1 MFSFEKITR
10 AFCLLLIISA
20 VSFAQG
26 GKGKISGRVVDDR
39 TNEPLLG
46 VNVRIMDSKLGAT
59 TDQEGSFAIIN
70 VNPGRYSVT
79 ASMIGYGT
87 LSQSGVEVF
96 IDRTTELTFRLK
108 DASIQTQT
116 VTILAERQKIIK
128 DQTSTSATM
137 DDEQI
142 KATPVEGL
150 RGVIDLSASFQ
161 KNAQGDYQVR
171 GSGTNEV
178 SFQVNGV
185 EQGNSNTSVPGWGGG
200 TKANNS
206 WKYDVNP
213 IGVQQMQLI
222 SGGFSAE
229 YGNAQ
234 AGVVKVVMKE
244 GAPKFSGEFRVEYRP
259 EGQYHWGNYIY
270 DKSSPE
276 WRTWGNLDY
285 WMNVQKANANKS
297 PEANIFT
304 SLGMNSRY
312 PDLYNKV
319 FRTKNASAS
328 ELARWD
334 SLANRE
340 IMWAYDTWVKLHTP
354 DENNPL
360 GIYDYRTHYY
370 THYMLGFGG
379 PIGKNPDLLKFFFS
393 GEYKSNPTRI
403 PSTEKDQVAQNY
415 ILTMTSQI
423 LKNHKFKF
431 TAGYQKYVGGLFS
444 GSDDIRYAGI
454 SPSYKY
460 FASRDPVRT
469 ELTTSQSFNWVYT
482 LDNNSFLETQ
492 ITHQYEKYELPY
504 RYLYTWNDEKDRL
517 DSSNDASGILLTR
530 GDWWDTEWYTGYENI
545 ATDFFQ
551 DNRSEQFSFS
561 SDYSNQLTKSNYLKA
576 GIRLNYWDLANTGVT
591 YNFKANAFL
600 TQQGVAE
607 HYVAYPINAA
617 VYFQDKMEYE
627 GMVANLGLRAE
638 MYNFQ
643 ANVPKDIFD
652 VFYQGTQGSGNLG
665 SLETERSKT
674 RYMLLPRLGLSFP
687 IGENTA
693 FRLQYGHFA
702 SMPIFSQALGNSTFY
717 GWNTRGNADL
727 EPKKTINYELGLQQL
742 IDEENR
748 LDIAIY
754 YNDRVRQIGTQ
765 NVASFTG
772 NTRNSSGFTNDNS
785 QLFSYDSYTNNQ
797 FGSTIGLDITLE
809 KVTTTNFSY
818 RLSYSLSQTTTG
830 TYGAPTIYPESA
842 SGSETR
848 INSMEMLASWDR
860 THSFRGLFQY
870 FLRDAEGMKL
880 WGIYPFENS
889 TYSLTY
895 TAQSGLPFTYVTSSD
910 LKDVVNNKR
919 YPLESS
925 FDFNFNKTIN
935 WGDTKIILGIRV
947 MNLLNNQWLTPPDQ
961 NQDLEAWIQYAVT
974 SDNPDFPH
982 DGNYLFSPYRAYRNI
997 PRQIFFT
1004 LGVGI

>member
-1 MFSFEKITR
+1 MFSFQKIKR
-10 AFCLLLIISA
+10 AFYLLLITSQ
-20 VSFAQG
+20 VLFAQG
-26 GKGKISGRVVDDR
+26 GKGKISGRIVDDR
-39 TNEPLLG
+39 TNEPLVG
-46 VNVRIMDSKLGAT
+46 VNIRIVDTKMGAT
-59 TDQEGSFAIIN
+59 SDVEGRFNVIN
-70 VNPGRYSVT
+70 LNPAKYSVT

-87 LSQSGVEVF
+87 ITQTGVEVF
-96 IDRTTELTFRLK
+96 IDRTTEVTFRLK

-116 VTILAERQKIIK
+116 VTILAERPKIIK

-142 KATPVEGL
+142 KASPVEGL
-150 RGVIDLSASFQ
+150 RGIIDLSASFQ

-234 AGVVKVVMKE
+234 AGIVKVVMKE

-259 EGQYHWGNYIY
+259 AGQYHWGDYIY

-276 WRTWGNLDY
+276 WQTWGNLNY
-285 WMNVQKANANKS
+285 WMNVEKENAKIS
-297 PEANIFT
+297 PTSNIFT
-304 SLGMNSRY
+304 FLGMNSRY
-312 PDLYNKV
+312 SELYNKV
-319 FRTKNASAS
+319 FTSKNASQS

-340 IMWAYDTWVKLHTP
+340 IEWAYDLWTKLHTP
-354 DENNPL
+354 DEANPL
-360 GIYDYRTHYY
+360 GVYDYRTHSYKR
-370 THYMLGFGG
+370 YMLGFGG
-379 PIGKNPDLLKFFFS
+379 PLGKNPDLLKFFFS

-415 ILTMTSQI
+415 ILTLTSQI
-423 LKNHKFKF
+423 IKNHKFKF
-431 TAGYQKYVGGLFS
+431 TSGFQKYVGGLFS
-444 GSDDIRYAGI
+444 GSDDIRWAGI

-482 LDNNSFLETQ
+482 LDNNSFVETQ
-492 ITHQYEKYELPY
+492 VTHQYEKYELPY
-504 RYLYTWNDEKDRL
+504 KYLYTWNDEKDRL
-517 DSSNDASGILLTR
+517 DGSNDTTGLLLTR
-530 GDWWDTEWYTGYENI
+530 GPWWDSRFTYYENI

-551 DNRSEQFSFS
+551 DNRSEQVSFS

-576 GIRLNYWDLANTGVT
+576 GVRFNYWDLANTGVT

-607 HYVAYPINAA
+607 HYTAFPVNAA
-617 VYFQDKMEYE
+617 LYFQDKMEYE
-627 GMVANLGLRAE
+627 GMVANFGLRAE

-643 ANVPKDIFD
+643 TAVPKDVFN
-652 VFYQGTQGSGNLG
+652 VFYQGTQGPGSLG
-665 SLETERSKT
+665 SIETERSKT
-674 RYMLLPRLGLSFP
+674 KYMFLPRLGLSFP
-687 IGENTA
+687 VGENTA

-702 SMPIFSQALGNSTFY
+702 SMPVFSQALGTSTFY
-717 GWNTRGNADL
+717 GWNTRGNPNL
-727 EPKKTINYELGLQQL
+727 EPKKTINYEFGLQQL
-742 IDEENR
+742 IDEDNR
-748 LDIAIY
+748 LDVAIY
-754 YNDRVRQIGTQ
+754 YNDRVKQIGTQ
-765 NVASFTG
+765 EVASFTG
-772 NTRNSSGFTNDNS
+772 NARNSIGFTDDNL
-785 QLFSYDSYTNNQ
+785 QLFYYNSSTNNQ
-797 FGSTIGLDITLE
+797 FGSTIGIDITLE
-809 KVTTTNFSY
+809 SVTTSNFSY
-818 RLSYSLSQTTTG
+818 RLSYSLSQTTSG
-830 TYGAPTIYPESA
+830 TYGSPILYPENA
-842 SGSETR
+842 AGSETR
-848 INSMEMLASWDR
+848 ITSMEMLASWDR

-870 FLRDAEGMKL
+870 FFREGEGFRIL
-880 WGIYPFENS
+880 NVYPFENT

-895 TAQSGLPFTYVTSSD
+895 TAQSGLPFTYRTSSD
-910 LKDVVNNKR
+910 LKDVYNNRR
-919 YPLESS
+919 YPLESN
-925 FDFNFNKTIN
+925 FDFNFNKTIL
-935 WGDTKIILGIRV
+935 WGSTKLILGLRI
-947 MNLLNNQWLTPPDQ
+947 MNLLNNRWLTPPD
-961 NQDLEAWIQYAVT
+961 NESDRNAWILYGVT
-974 SDNPDFPH
+974 ADNPDYPREST
-982 DGNYLFSPYRAYRNI
+982 YLFSPYRAYRNV